1 MKDNTLTIKSPEGF
15 WITTWKEG
23 DPIESFSAYP
33 IVYCPKDSD
42 TSVFRFISDS
52 EYQEL
57 SAKQLE
63 YFQKLLLEQ
72 RTIQSV

>member
-23 DPIESFSAYP
+23 DPVESFSAYP
-33 IVYCPKDSD
+33 TVYCPKDSD

-57 SAKQLE
+57 SAKQSE
-63 YFQKLLLEQ
+63 YFQKL
-72 RTIQSV
+72 QSEVGLSR

>member
-33 IVYCPKDSD
+33 TVYCPKDSD

-52 EYQEL
+52 EYREL
-57 SAKQLE
+57 TAKQLE
-63 YFQKLLLEQ
+63 YFQKLQLEQ

>member
-15 WITTWKEG
+15 WITTWKEN

-42 TSVFRFISDS
+42 TDVCRFISDS
-52 EYQEL
+52 AYQEL

-63 YFQKLLLEQ
+63 YFRKL
-72 RTIQSV
+72 QSEVGLSR

>member
-15 WITTWKEG
+15 WITTCKENV
-23 DPIESFSAYP
+23 PIESFSAYP

-63 YFQKLLLEQ
+63 YFRKLLSEQ

>member
-1 MKDNTLTIKSPEGF
+1 MKDNTLTIKSPGGF

-42 TSVFRFISDS
+42 TSIFRFISDS

-63 YFQKLLLEQ
+63 YFKKL
-72 RTIQSV
+72 QSEVELSR